1 MPELR
6 RAEAVR
12 PDESLMDGNLPD
24 GNLLDGRTG
33 LSNPADRAVA
43 AQDAAGSSPEDFG
56 VQLETW
62 RVRMEHALAARL
74 PAATI
79 VPTRLHEAMRYSV
92 LGGGKRI
99 RPALLFATARTLG
112 LTEDQVEAAACAIEL
127 IHVYSLV
134 HDDLPAMDDDDLRRG
149 RPTCHKAYDEA
160 TAMLVGDA
168 LQPLAFQLLARD
180 PALPP
185 SPAIRLALVDMLSE
199 ASGTF
204 GMAGGQAIDLAVKG
218 QQPGIAEVED
228 MHARKT
234 GAVIRASVLMAAE
247 CVPNLESRLYD
258 ALNDFANAIG
268 LAFQIQDDLLD
279 VLGDVSTLGKA
290 TGADRERDKP
300 THPAIIGIEAS
311 QDRVQLLH
319 RQALD
324 SLEPFAER
332 AAPLRSMANWL
343 LSRRY

>member
-1 MPELR
+1 
-6 RAEAVR
+6 VT
-12 PDESLMDGNLPD
+12 NV
-24 GNLLDGRTG
+24 
-33 LSNPADRAVA
+33 ADRISADTPVSA
-43 AQDAAGSSPEDFG
+43 DSDAFG
-56 VQLETW
+56 AQLEAW
-62 RVRMEHALAARL
+62 RVRMEAALDARL
-74 PAATI
+74 PAATLI
-79 VPTRLHEAMRYSV
+79 PARLHEAMRYSV

-149 RPTCHKAYDEA
+149 RPTCHKAFDEA
-160 TAMLVGDA
+160 TAVLVGDA

-180 PALPP
+180 PALPA
-185 SPAIRLALVDMLSE
+185 SAAIRLRLVDILSE

-204 GMAGGQAIDLAVKG
+204 GMAGGQAIDLEVQG
-218 QQPGIAEVED
+218 RHLDIAQVED

-234 GAVIRASVLMAAE
+234 GAIIRASVLMAAA
-247 CVPNLESRLYD
+247 CVADLEAKSFDL
-258 ALNDFANAIG
+258 LNDYATAIG

-300 THPAIIGIEAS
+300 THPSIIGIEAS
-311 QDRVQLLH
+311 QERVHLLH
-319 RQALD
+319 GQALA
-324 SLEPFAER
+324 SLEAFGER
-332 AAPLRSMANWL
+332 AAPLRSLADWL

>member
-1 MPELR
+1 ME
-6 RAEAVR
+6 RA
-12 PDESLMDGNLPD
+12 
-24 GNLLDGRTG
+24 LD
-33 LSNPADRAVA
+33 S
-43 AQDAAGSSPEDFG
+43 
-56 VQLETW
+56 
-62 RVRMEHALAARL
+62 RL
-74 PAATI
+74 PPPDV

-112 LTEDQVEAAACAIEL
+112 LAEGEVEAAACAVEL

-149 RPTCHKAYDEA
+149 RPTCHKAFDEA
-160 TAMLVGDA
+160 TAVLVGDA

-180 PALPP
+180 PALPA
-185 SPAIRLALVDMLSE
+185 SAAVRLRLIELLCE

-204 GMAGGQAIDLAVKG
+204 GMAGGQAIDLQAQG
-218 QQPGIAEVED
+218 QRPGIDQVED

-234 GAVIRASVLMAAE
+234 GAIIRASVLMAAE
-247 CVPNLESRLYD
+247 CVPTLDPRRHA
-258 ALNDFANAIG
+258 ALDEFAVSIG

-300 THPAIIGIEAS
+300 THPSIIGIEAS
-311 QDRVQLLH
+311 QERVNLLH
-319 RQALD
+319 DRALAALD
-324 SLEPFAER
+324 SFGER
-332 AAPLRSMANWL
+332 AAPLRSLADWL